1 MAKFKLNGA
10 FSGASGKL
18 GNIVFGKAKGGY
30 ALARD
35 KGVTTNPKTAS
46 QLSVRAAQTK
56 SSQIYKNMTSAQVL
70 AWTNYAATLPQVSK
84 KSGIK
89 RKVSAINAFCALADK
104 FLQATPAGTVPLTP
118 PTTAFTGDSI
128 TLTATGGTG
137 LVTFTAT
144 AANSANVKTE
154 LLLQN
159 LKGKNRV
166 PTAKGYKSRA
176 FFAFA
181 TGTLSTTVSVP
192 TGYYAAGY
200 RFVNTL
206 TGQATN
212 LIPIGVQTVALM
224 VVSNDEEKRK
234 KAA

>member
-30 ALARD
+30 AVARD
-35 KGVTTNPKTAS
+35 KGVTTNPKTAA

-56 SSQIYKNMTSAQVL
+56 SSQIYKNMTTAQVQ

-104 FLQATPAGTVPLTP
+104 FLQVNPAGTVPLTP
-118 PTTAFTGDSI
+118 PTTAFTGDNI
-128 TLTATGGTG
+128 TLTATAGTG
-137 LVTFTAT
+137 SITFTAS
-144 AANSANVKTE
+144 AANAVGVKTE
-154 LLLQN
+154 LLLQP
-159 LKGKNRV
+159 LKGKNRTPV
-166 PTAKGYKSRA
+166 AKGYRTKA
-176 FFAFA
+176 FVAFVS
-181 TGTLSTTVSVP
+181 GTLTSVQTVP

-200 RFVNTL
+200 RFVSIA
-206 TGQATN
+206 TGQETA
-212 LIPIGVQTVALM
+212 IAPIGVQTVALS
-224 VVSNDEEKRK
+224 VEAPVSESKK